1 MYNLYTVHRCDLQKA
16 GCGHTGNLKSYSR
29 ACRFRQ
35 SPRRASLRPAYSRL
49 HCLNYRRQRRA
60 RSATAVKSRCTRPS
74 CHFSYFHAFPEAFT
88 VSTRQRR
95 RFFGGT
101 DCTVTVSHLCR
112 KCLFGPLSSHEPESN
127 LVEHGFGSTLRE
139 RLLDH
144 ELRRLAV
151 IAFDEAPAIEQRPG
165 VVHQRRATADHD
177 AIMRGVERGQSD
189 VAK

>member
-1 MYNLYTVHRCDLQKA
+1 LSKLQEAAQGMVSSSSEITLHKA
-16 GCGHTGNLKSYSR
+16 LTPLLLLPRISR
-29 ACRFRQ
+29 
-35 SPRRASLRPAYSRL
+35 SI
-49 HCLNYRRQRRA
+49 
-60 RSATAVKSRCTRPS
+60 
-74 CHFSYFHAFPEAFT
+74 T
-88 VSTRQRR
+88 VSTRLRR

-101 DCTVTVSHLCR
+101 DRTVTVSHLCR

-127 LVEHGFGSTLRE
+127 PVEHGFGSTLRE
-139 RLLDH
+139 SLLDH

-151 IAFDEAPAIEQRPG
+151 IALDEAPAIEQRAG